1 MTIEEKELYIFGYT
15 INSLIPNEKEKVS
28 LDIGGSIKNISRKG
42 KFYYL
47 EDWGWTTLFGLYMHF
62 KELS

>member
-1 MTIEEKELYIFGYT
+1 MNEEEKELYIFGYT
-15 INSLIPNEKEKVS
+15 LKTLMPNEKEKVS
-28 LDIGGSIKNISRKG
+28 LDINGNIKTLHRKG

-47 EDWGWTTLFGLYMHF
+47 EDWGWTTLYGLYMHF